1 MRRAQMGDAIQKVID
16 NSKIARIEV
25 FARSKEEQ
33 QAEKLRRQEV
43 ERKEGKKITS
53 VLDDMQ
59 GITKGDSIEGE
70 KLADG
75 FVRSKRNVALR
86 IKDELNNQVQE
97 VETQKYELL

>member
-1 MRRAQMGDAIQKVID
+1 
-16 NSKIARIEV
+16 
-25 FARSKEEQ
+25 
-33 QAEKLRRQEV
+33 
-43 ERKEGKKITS
+43 
-53 VLDDMQ
+53 MQ
-59 GITKGDSIEGE
+59 GIKKGDSIEGE